1 MIKGNRVA
9 VILAAYNGIN
19 WIEEQ
24 IQSILAQEEVQVTI
38 FVSVDSST
46 DGTEDLVRILCNRY
60 ANIIALPF
68 GYKFGGAARNFYR
81 LLEEVDYTD
90 FDFVSLSDQDDI
102 WYPRKL
108 INAIGKIRE
117 DYDFYS
123 SNVLAFWPNG
133 KRIVI
138 NKAQK
143 QVAYDHFFEAA
154 GPGCTYVFKAQRA
167 LEIKAFIRSNHN
179 SVSDITLHDWL
190 IYAFARQNNYRW
202 YIDEEPSMDYRQH
215 GNNQVG
221 ANVTFSAALKRLAL
235 IKRKWYR
242 QEIIK
247 LATLMRLPDNH
258 FIYVCLRNNYSGNIK
273 MLINI
278 NKIRRRFRDRAVLF
292 FLCLMNWL

>member
-138 NKAQK
+138 NSAKA
-143 QVAYDHFFEAA
+143 
-154 GPGCTYVFKAQRA
+154 
-167 LEIKAFIRSNHN
+167 S
-179 SVSDITLHDWL
+179 
-190 IYAFARQNNYRW
+190 
-202 YIDEEPSMDYRQH
+202 
-215 GNNQVG
+215 
-221 ANVTFSAALKRLAL
+221 RL
-235 IKRKWYR
+235 
-242 QEIIK
+242 
-247 LATLMRLPDNH
+247 
-258 FIYVCLRNNYSGNIK
+258 
-273 MLINI
+273 
-278 NKIRRRFRDRAVLF
+278 
-292 FLCLMNWL
+292 